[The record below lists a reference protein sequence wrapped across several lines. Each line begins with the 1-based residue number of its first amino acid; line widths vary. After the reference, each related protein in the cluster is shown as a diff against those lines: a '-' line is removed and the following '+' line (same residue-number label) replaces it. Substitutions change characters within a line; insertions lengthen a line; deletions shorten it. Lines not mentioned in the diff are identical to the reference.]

1 MGMTTYCGY
10 IGIVGRPNAGKS
22 TLLNALVGQ
31 KIVGVSAKPQTTR
44 NKILGILTLGDTQ
57 LLFLD
62 TPGMHRNQNR
72 LKLNSMLN
80 REAWSVLGDANLLVY
95 LLDVSS
101 VLHDEDLDY
110 LKTMLEKADAP
121 VQVALSKTDT
131 VKKHQVQ
138 EVAEAV
144 ELQLE
149 KLASTLTDP
158 ASRQRLLSTRPLL
171 LSAKQK
177 ETLSPLLDL
186 AQEQM
191 PEGEWLYPSDDLT
204 NRSQKFICQELIRE
218 QLFRLLGD
226 ELPYQCAVRMDA
238 FEVQGAL
245 TKIMASIVLARDNHK
260 GMVLGKQ
267 GQKIK
272 EIGTAARESLE
283 QHLGTKVYLDL
294 QVIVDPDWI
303 NSEQRAMA
311 YLGLDVDGIE

>member
-1 MGMTTYCGY
+1 MGMATYCGY

-101 VLHDEDLDY
+101 VLQDEDLDY
-110 LKTMLEKADAP
+110 LKTMLEKGEAP
-121 VQVALSKTDT
+121 VQVAISKADT
-131 VKKHQVQ
+131 VKKQQVQ

-158 ASRQRLLSTRPLL
+158 ARRQRLLSTRPLL

-191 PEGEWLYPSDDLT
+191 PEGEWLYPEDDLT

-238 FEVQGAL
+238 FEVQGTL

-311 YLGLDVDGIE
+311 YLGLDVDTIE